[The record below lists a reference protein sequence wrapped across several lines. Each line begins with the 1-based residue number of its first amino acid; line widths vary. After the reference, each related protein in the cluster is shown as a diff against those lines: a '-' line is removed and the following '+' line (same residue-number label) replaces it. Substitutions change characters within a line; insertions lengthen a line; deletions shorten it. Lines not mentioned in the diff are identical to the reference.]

1 MESIAT
7 LVTTYTS
14 CEVKIDAETR
24 KQLGIAQNAIV
35 IMPSNNGRIEVEIL
49 PPPTPDL
56 VAASDRLYKK
66 YKEVSEELKRL
77 GD

>member
-1 MESIAT
+1 MESVET
-7 LVTTYTS
+7 LVTTYNS
-14 CEVKIDAETR
+14 CEVKLDAETR
-24 KQLGIAQNAIV
+24 KLLGIAQNATV
-35 IMPSNNGRIEVEIL
+35 IMHSNEGRIEVEIL

-66 YKEVSEELKRL
+66 YKEVSEELTRL

>member
-1 MESIAT
+1 MESVET
-7 LVTTYTS
+7 LTTTYNS
-14 CEVKIDAETR
+14 CEVKIDSETR
-24 KQLGIAQNAIV
+24 KRLGIAENATV
-35 IMPSNNGRIEVEIL
+35 IMHSNDGRIEVEIL

-66 YKEVSEELKRL
+66 YKEVSEELTRL

>member
-1 MESIAT
+1 MESIERLT
-7 LVTTYTS
+7 TTYNS
-14 CEVKIDAETR
+14 CEVKIDSETR
-24 KQLGIAQNAIV
+24 KRLGIAENATA
-35 IMPSNNGRIEVEIL
+35 IMHSNDGRIEVEIL

-66 YKEVSEELKRL
+66 YKEVSEELTRL

>member
-1 MESIAT
+1 MESVEMLT
-7 LVTTYTS
+7 TTYNS
-14 CEVKIDAETR
+14 CEVRIDFETR
-24 KQLGIAQNAIV
+24 KRLGIAENATV
-35 IMPSNNGRIEVEIL
+35 IMHSKDGRIEVEIL

-66 YKEVSEELKRL
+66 YKEVSEELTRL

>member
-1 MESIAT
+1 MESIET
-7 LVTTYTS
+7 LVTTYNS

-24 KQLGIAQNAIV
+24 KQLGIAPKAIV
-35 IMPSNNGRIEVEIL
+35 IMHSNNGKIEVEVL

-56 VAASDRLYKK
+56 IVASDRLYRK
-66 YKEVSEELKRL
+66 YKDVSEELKRL